1 MTTLERH
8 RVRLRYLARRALA
21 PEVPAD
27 QRVCLAACDADGVPL
42 GLACDEPAE
51 LAETEA
57 TARELDRSIDE
68 LYPEG
73 ACFH

>member
-1 MTTLERH
+1 MTLT
-8 RVRLRYLARRALA
+8 RLRYLARRALA
-21 PEVPAD
+21 PKIPAHA
-27 QRVCLAACDADGVPL
+27 RVCLAACDGDGVPL
-42 GLACDEPAE
+42 GLACNPAE